1 MNKLMKDT
9 VLAPVLIVTYDRL
22 EHLNKTISSLKK
34 NILAEHTDLFV
45 ASDFQRSCSEAD
57 KVTAV
62 RNYLRGI
69 DGFKSVTIFEREKN
83 LGVEESCDSAVQFIF
98 SKFARI
104 IIMNDDLVTA
114 PGYLNFMNEAFERY
128 EKNERVFSITGYC
141 PPIRIPLSYRYDAFF
156 LGRMSAWG
164 CGLTKNRY
172 DSVREIT
179 QKEYDEF
186 ASNKELNRR
195 FVKGGGKDMLAM
207 LNRVAYGSLVA
218 WDVQCM
224 YTQFLNNQLT
234 VYPTQSLVKNIGFDG
249 SGMHCGISNRFDV
262 PLSDK
267 TTFLFPDEIIVD
279 RRIVRANLNFRDGSA
294 GERLRSKVI
303 SKTYKLVGLAR
314 RVVGKAR
321 REIKQLLG

>member
-1 MNKLMKDT
+1 MNDT

-22 EHLNKTISSLKK
+22 EHLNKTITSLQE
-34 NILAEHTDLFV
+34 NILAEQTDLFV
-45 ASDFQRSCSEAD
+45 ASDFQRSDSEVDEVA
-57 KVTAV
+57 AV
-62 RNYLRGI
+62 RSYLKSV

-83 LGVEESCDSAVQFIF
+83 FGVEKNCDSAVQFIF
-98 SKFARI
+98 SKFARV

-114 PGYLNFMNEAFERY
+114 PGYLKFMNEAFERY

-141 PPIRIPLSYRYDAFF
+141 PPIRIPLTYRYDAFF

-164 CGLTKNRY
+164 CGMTKDRY

-179 QKEYDEF
+179 RMEYDEF
-186 ASNKELNRR
+186 AANKELSSR
-195 FVKGGGKDMLAM
+195 FVQGGGKDMLAM
-207 LNRVAYGSLVA
+207 LSRVAYGSLEA

-224 YTQFLNNQLT
+224 YTQFLNSQLT
-234 VYPTQSLVKNIGFDG
+234 IYPTQSLVQNIGFDG
-249 SGMHCGISNRFDV
+249 TGMHCGISDRFDV

-279 RRIVRANLNFRDGSA
+279 RRIVRANLNFRDGNI
-294 GERLRSKVI
+294 GKRLRSQVMG
-303 SKTYKLVGLAR
+303 KTHKFVELAR